1 MVSSPHKKRAVQ
13 HVAQQGL
20 CSTRRAC
27 RVVDLATSSYY
38 HPPQTPTDRQRRLEQ
53 RIITWSKKHPRW
65 GYRFIHQLLCGE
77 GWTVN
82 RKRVQ
87 RVRRQ
92 KGLGVPAVSQRK
104 RRGRSSMGYPVQ
116 AAYPGHVWSWDFI
129 MDRTTD
135 GRPVKMLTM
144 VDEYTR
150 QCLVIHPARSITSNQ
165 VLDTLESLAA
175 TKGTPAFI
183 RSDNGSE
190 FIAQIIQDWCQT
202 ANVQTLYIEPGSPW
216 QNGFIQSFHSRF
228 RDECLNQEIFFS
240 IAETRVVVENYR
252 RRYNQDRPHSS
263 WGYKTPDEFA
273 RSIKDQS
280 ADTRRTSHPK

>member
-1 MVSSPHKKRAVQ
+1 
-13 HVAQQGL
+13 
-20 CSTRRAC
+20 
-27 RVVDLATSSYY
+27 
-38 HPPQTPTDRQRRLEQ
+38 
-53 RIITWSKKHPRW
+53 
-65 GYRFIHQLLCGE
+65 
-77 GWTVN
+77 
-82 RKRVQ
+82 
-87 RVRRQ
+87 
-92 KGLGVPAVSQRK
+92 
-104 RRGRSSMGYPVQ
+104 
-116 AAYPGHVWSWDFI
+116 

-252 RRYNQDRPHSS
+252 RRYNQDRPQSS
-263 WGYKTPDEFA
+263 LGYKTPDEFA

-280 ADTRRTSHPK
+280 ADTRRTSHLK

>member
-27 RVVDLATSSYY
+27 RLVDLAPSSYD
-38 HPPQTPTDRQRRLEQ
+38 HPPKGPTNRRQRLEQ
-53 RIITWSKKHPRW
+53 QIIMLSKKHPRW
-65 GYRFIHQLLCGE
+65 GYRFIHQLLCRA

-92 KGLGVPAVSQRK
+92 EGLGVRPVSKRK
-104 RRGRSSMGYPVQ
+104 RRPHSSMGYPVQ

-150 QCLVIHPARSITSNQ
+150 QCLVIHPARSITSDH
-165 VLDTLESLAA
+165 VLETLQRLADA
-175 TKGTPAFI
+175 WGDPAFI

-190 FIAQIIQDWCQT
+190 FIAQIIQDWCHL
-202 ANVQTLYIEPGSPW
+202 ADVQTLYIGPGSPW
-216 QNGFIQSFHSRF
+216 QNPFIESFHSRF

-240 IAETRVVVENYR
+240 IAETRVVVEDYR
-252 RRYNQDRPHSS
+252 RLYNGERPHSS
-263 WGYKTPDEFA
+263 LGYKTPDEFA
-273 RSIKDQS
+273 QKLNIQP
-280 ADTRRTSHPK
+280 ADTRRSSHPK